1 MFTLVIGGA
10 ASGKSEYAEAHVETL
25 PGRRL
30 YIATM
35 EPWDE
40 ECRARIARHQAAR
53 AHKRFTTVECYGISP
68 SLLFPRIAMCCWS
81 VWEIWWPMS
90 DMGDQGGGVAQAV
103 AGVAHLLRQCRHV
116 TVVTNE
122 VFSSGEAY
130 QGDTLSY
137 LRDLAWANRTL
148 ARRADRVVELVCG
161 LPCVWK
167 GTEG

>member
-53 AHKRFTTVECYGISP
+53 AHKRFTTVECYRNLSQLTVP
-68 SLLFPRIAMCCWS
+68 PDSNVLLECLGNLVANERY
-81 VWEIWWPMS
+81 
-90 DMGDQGGGVAQAV
+90 GRQGGGVAQAV

-122 VFSSGEAY
+122 VFSI
-130 QGDTLSY
+130 SY
-137 LRDLAWANRTL
+137 IRDLAWANRTL

>member
-1 MFTLVIGGA
+1 MA
-10 ASGKSEYAEAHVETL
+10 NERY
-25 PGRRL
+25 GR
-30 YIATM
+30 
-35 EPWDE
+35 
-40 ECRARIARHQAAR
+40 
-53 AHKRFTTVECYGISP
+53 
-68 SLLFPRIAMCCWS
+68 
-81 VWEIWWPMS
+81 
-90 DMGDQGGGVAQAV
+90 QGGGVAQAV
-103 AGVAHLLRQCRHV
+103 VGVAHLMRQCRHV

>member
-1 MFTLVIGGA
+1 MRSAGRG
-10 ASGKSEYAEAHVETL
+10 L
-25 PGRRL
+25 P
-30 YIATM
+30 ATRQ
-35 EPWDE
+35 PGL
-40 ECRARIARHQAAR
+40 
-53 AHKRFTTVECYGISP
+53 HKRFTTVECYRNLSQLTVP
-68 SLLFPRIAMCCWS
+68 PDSNVLLECLGNLVANERY
-81 VWEIWWPMS
+81 
-90 DMGDQGGGVAQAV
+90 GRQGGGVAQAV

>member
-1 MFTLVIGGA
+1 MLLECLGNLVA
-10 ASGKSEYAEAHVETL
+10 NERY
-25 PGRRL
+25 GR
-30 YIATM
+30 
-35 EPWDE
+35 
-40 ECRARIARHQAAR
+40 
-53 AHKRFTTVECYGISP
+53 
-68 SLLFPRIAMCCWS
+68 
-81 VWEIWWPMS
+81 
-90 DMGDQGGGVAQAV
+90 QGGGVAQAV
-103 AGVAHLLRQCRHV
+103 AGVVHLLRQCRHV

-161 LPCVWK
+161 MPCVWK

>member
-10 ASGKSEYAEAHVETL
+10 ASGKSEYAEAHVES
-25 PGRRL
+25 
-30 YIATM
+30 
-35 EPWDE
+35 
-40 ECRARIARHQAAR
+40 RARIARHQAAR
-53 AHKRFTTVECYGISP
+53 AHKRFTTVECYRNLSQLTVP
-68 SLLFPRIAMCCWS
+68 PDSNVLLECLGNLVANERY
-81 VWEIWWPMS
+81 
-90 DMGDQGGGVAQAV
+90 GRQGGGVAQAV
-103 AGVAHLLRQCRHV
+103 AGGAHLLRQCRHV